1 MDTVCCNFEFFQL
14 SFHFYLVTSTC
25 LWSGQVKPQK
35 KHYARVRKKIMF
47 WLIWFCLWKLP
58 RLLVKDS
65 SFFGSKLSRLLVLP
79 LPQLENVQISR

>member
-1 MDTVCCNFEFFQL
+1 
-14 SFHFYLVTSTC
+14 
-25 LWSGQVKPQK
+25 
-35 KHYARVRKKIMF
+35 MF